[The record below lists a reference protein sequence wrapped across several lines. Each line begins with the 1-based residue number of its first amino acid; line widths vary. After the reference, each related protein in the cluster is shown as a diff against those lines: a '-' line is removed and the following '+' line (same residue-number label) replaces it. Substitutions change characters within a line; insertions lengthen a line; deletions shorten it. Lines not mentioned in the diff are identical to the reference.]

1 MTVTADDLTIRTTEK
16 HDSLAAAR
24 EASMQRVASAIA
36 RAVRAGIDAGRYV
49 VVDGVVKI
57 ADKSTIEVRG

>member
-16 HDSLAAAR
+16 YDSLTAAR

-49 VVDGVVKI
+49 VVDGVVKVVD
-57 ADKSTIEVRG
+57 ASRIEMRD